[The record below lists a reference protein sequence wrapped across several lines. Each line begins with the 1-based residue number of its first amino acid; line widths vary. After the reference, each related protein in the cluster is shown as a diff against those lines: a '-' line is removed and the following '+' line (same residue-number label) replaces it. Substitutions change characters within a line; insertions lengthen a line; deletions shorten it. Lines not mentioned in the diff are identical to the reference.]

1 MPRKK
6 KDLAEKQTDA
16 LLDELEKRIVEEY
29 ETALKGVQEKYDR
42 FAARFAEEEKEKKKL
57 FDDGKITFNE
67 FMGWKRSK
75 ILSGDKYKQLLNT
88 LASDLAMADQK
99 AMSIANG
106 YMPEAYA
113 LNFNY
118 TTYEIEMG
126 VNANTGFA
134 LYSRETVEKLVKQNE
149 ISLPKRK
156 VDIPLD
162 QQWNRKHLDSAILQG
177 VLQGD
182 SIPKISKRL
191 QQVTD
196 MDRKAS
202 IRNARTMMTGAQ
214 NGGRMDA
221 YARAD
226 SLGIKIEKEWMAT
239 LDNRTRDSHQRL
251 DGERVPWK
259 KVFSNGLMYPGD
271 PDGRPEEVYNCFIG
285 ETKITTDSNI
295 IRSYKHEYEG
305 ELVEIKT
312 ASGVDFTC
320 TPNHPVLSDRGWV
333 KVASLNQGD
342 NLLIARFRNKTFTR
356 RDPHIYH
363 VHSRMDALH
372 ELFDKFFGER
382 IRTLS
387 VNFHGDIPTSKVE
400 VVTLK
405 GFLRNNFDLS
415 RCKPVNKFLFK
426 LANKTFAGD
435 STFMKH
441 FRRVWL
447 IAFSFVGF
455 INKFFTIISRCLR
468 HSQIHRFRTIARDD
482 TSFVQTKIDGVPATS
497 EFFGECFDGH
507 SVEIFADNIISIDR
521 RISKCHV
528 YNLQTENGRYFA
540 NSSISKNGAKDNG
553 IYAIVHNCRC
563 TMVPFY
569 PDFESAAD
577 KRITYQEWAGKH
589 DTTKEVTEESEFLK
603 RLKTWGIQYNEVQD
617 NSKKL
622 SENEIIEK
630 LGGGDMTA
638 GSCSSLTFA
647 YAGQHAGYD
656 VLDFRGGESCSFFS
670 KTLNIKEIASLPNVK
685 SVIVKNTNDFI
696 AVNEVIKNMV
706 ANKDYILSTGK
717 HNAII
722 RKNNDGI
729 LQYLELQSS
738 SENGWIDFERDYV
751 MYKGWA
757 GYERTVHRTM
767 DYTLKNRFGCQR
779 SHSVYGEKMEVSTM
793 LIDVESLRDNDEF
806 KEILGYINTNVNEQ
820 KKGKSGSVK

>member
-214 NGGRMDA
+214 NGGRMSA
-221 YARAD
+221 YERAAN
-226 SLGIKIEKEWMAT
+226 LGIKIQKEWMAT
-239 LDNRTRDSHQRL
+239 LDSRTRDSHQKM
-251 DGERVPWK
+251 DGERVDWK
-259 KVFSNGLMYPGD
+259 KPFSNRLMYPGD
-271 PDGRPEEVYNCFIG
+271 PEGDPSEVY
-285 ETKITTDSNI
+285 
-295 IRSYKHEYEG
+295 
-305 ELVEIKT
+305 
-312 ASGVDFTC
+312 
-320 TPNHPVLSDRGWV
+320 
-333 KVASLNQGD
+333 
-342 NLLIARFRNKTFTR
+342 
-356 RDPHIYH
+356 
-363 VHSRMDALH
+363 
-372 ELFDKFFGER
+372 
-382 IRTLS
+382 
-387 VNFHGDIPTSKVE
+387 
-400 VVTLK
+400 
-405 GFLRNNFDLS
+405 
-415 RCKPVNKFLFK
+415 
-426 LANKTFAGD
+426 
-435 STFMKH
+435 
-441 FRRVWL
+441 
-447 IAFSFVGF
+447 
-455 INKFFTIISRCLR
+455 
-468 HSQIHRFRTIARDD
+468 
-482 TSFVQTKIDGVPATS
+482 
-497 EFFGECFDGH
+497 
-507 SVEIFADNIISIDR
+507 
-521 RISKCHV
+521 
-528 YNLQTENGRYFA
+528 
-540 NSSISKNGAKDNG
+540 
-553 IYAIVHNCRC
+553 NCRC

-603 RLKTWGIQYNEVQD
+603 RLKSWGIQYNEVQD

-779 SHSVYGEKMEVSTM
+779 SHSVYGEKMEVTTM

>member
-75 ILSGDKYKQLLNT
+75 ILSGDKYKQLLNI

-214 NGGRMDA
+214 NGGRMSA
-221 YARAD
+221 YERAAN
-226 SLGIKIEKEWMAT
+226 LGIKIQKEWMAT
-239 LDNRTRDSHQRL
+239 LDSRTRDSHQKM
-251 DGERVPWK
+251 DGERVDWK
-259 KVFSNGLMYPGD
+259 KPFSNRLMYPGD
-271 PDGRPEEVYNCFIG
+271 PEGDPSEVY
-285 ETKITTDSNI
+285 
-295 IRSYKHEYEG
+295 
-305 ELVEIKT
+305 
-312 ASGVDFTC
+312 
-320 TPNHPVLSDRGWV
+320 
-333 KVASLNQGD
+333 
-342 NLLIARFRNKTFTR
+342 
-356 RDPHIYH
+356 
-363 VHSRMDALH
+363 
-372 ELFDKFFGER
+372 
-382 IRTLS
+382 
-387 VNFHGDIPTSKVE
+387 
-400 VVTLK
+400 
-405 GFLRNNFDLS
+405 
-415 RCKPVNKFLFK
+415 
-426 LANKTFAGD
+426 
-435 STFMKH
+435 
-441 FRRVWL
+441 
-447 IAFSFVGF
+447 
-455 INKFFTIISRCLR
+455 
-468 HSQIHRFRTIARDD
+468 
-482 TSFVQTKIDGVPATS
+482 
-497 EFFGECFDGH
+497 
-507 SVEIFADNIISIDR
+507 
-521 RISKCHV
+521 
-528 YNLQTENGRYFA
+528 
-540 NSSISKNGAKDNG
+540 
-553 IYAIVHNCRC
+553 NCRC

-617 NSKKL
+617 NSRKL

-738 SENGWIDFERDYV
+738 SENGWTDFERDYV

-767 DYTLKNRFGCQR
+767 DYTLKNRFGCQK

>member
-134 LYSRETVEKLVKQNE
+134 LYSRETVEKLIRQNE

-214 NGGRMDA
+214 NGGRMSA
-221 YARAD
+221 YERAAN
-226 SLGIKIEKEWMAT
+226 LGIKIQKEWMAT
-239 LDNRTRDSHQRL
+239 LDSRTRDSHQKM
-251 DGERVPWK
+251 DGERVDWK
-259 KVFSNGLMYPGD
+259 KPFSNKLMYPGD
-271 PDGRPEEVYNCFIG
+271 PEGDPSEVY
-285 ETKITTDSNI
+285 
-295 IRSYKHEYEG
+295 
-305 ELVEIKT
+305 
-312 ASGVDFTC
+312 
-320 TPNHPVLSDRGWV
+320 
-333 KVASLNQGD
+333 
-342 NLLIARFRNKTFTR
+342 
-356 RDPHIYH
+356 
-363 VHSRMDALH
+363 
-372 ELFDKFFGER
+372 
-382 IRTLS
+382 
-387 VNFHGDIPTSKVE
+387 
-400 VVTLK
+400 
-405 GFLRNNFDLS
+405 
-415 RCKPVNKFLFK
+415 
-426 LANKTFAGD
+426 
-435 STFMKH
+435 
-441 FRRVWL
+441 
-447 IAFSFVGF
+447 
-455 INKFFTIISRCLR
+455 
-468 HSQIHRFRTIARDD
+468 
-482 TSFVQTKIDGVPATS
+482 
-497 EFFGECFDGH
+497 
-507 SVEIFADNIISIDR
+507 
-521 RISKCHV
+521 
-528 YNLQTENGRYFA
+528 
-540 NSSISKNGAKDNG
+540 
-553 IYAIVHNCRC
+553 NCRC

-569 PDFESAAD
+569 PDFESTAD

-589 DTTKEVTEESEFLK
+589 DTIKEITEESEFLK

-617 NSKKL
+617 NSRKL

-722 RKNNDGI
+722 RKNNDGM

-779 SHSVYGEKMEVSTM
+779 SHSVYGQKMEVTTM